1 MAWNIANMP
10 SVKAKKGGIRAIWTN
25 KWRFLPT
32 FFLVFF
38 LTLAVLSWGGFIP
51 QSYIEDASSESV
63 DSSEVTQ
70 STGSNNQT
78 VSSDEVIAD
87 PVRLVIGK
95 VGINAAIVNPTSRN
109 VGDLDQALQSG
120 VVRYPG
126 TGRLGENSTMFL
138 FGHSSFLPVVYNKAY
153 QSLNYLYKLEKG
165 DLINVESRRSVY
177 LYRVVS
183 VVKENAADAKVD
195 LSRRDRHLVIA
206 TCDSFGKKSDRY
218 IVDAEYVGSFA
229 K

>member
-1 MAWNIANMP
+1 MT
-10 SVKAKKGGIRAIWTN
+10 SSRSTGGFLSIVWRQ

-38 LTLAVLSWGGFIP
+38 LTLALLSLAGLIP
-51 QSYIEDASSESV
+51 QSFVDDSGSSAKQDGAQVQTTSSQTPVEADA
-63 DSSEVTQ
+63 VT
-70 STGSNNQT
+70 
-78 VSSDEVIAD
+78 AD

-95 VGINAAIVNPTSRN
+95 VGIHVPIVNPTSR
-109 VGDLDQALQSG
+109 DISALDQALTSG

-126 TGRLGENSTMFL
+126 TGRLGESGTMFL
-138 FGHSSFLPVVYNKAY
+138 FGHSSYLPVVYNRAY
-153 QSLNYLYKLEKG
+153 QSLNYLYKLQSG
-165 DLINVESRRSVY
+165 DLINVESDSHVY

-183 VVKENAADAKVD
+183 VVKEDAADAAVD

-218 IVDAEYVGSFA
+218 IVDAQYVGSFA